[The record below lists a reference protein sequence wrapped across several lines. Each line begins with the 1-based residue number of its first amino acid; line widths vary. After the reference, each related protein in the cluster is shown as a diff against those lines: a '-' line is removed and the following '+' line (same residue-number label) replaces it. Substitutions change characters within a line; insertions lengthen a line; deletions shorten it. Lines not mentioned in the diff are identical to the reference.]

1 MGIGPITNLMP
12 LPVARSIQGDLDP
25 LPMERVESSAK
36 TGDETYSPSGGKS
49 ARGSED
55 DAPDEDALHEELFA
69 TEEEPGVETA
79 VGPRTSAPPRTIS
92 FFA

>member
-12 LPVARSIQGDLDP
+12 LPVARSMQGDLDP

-36 TGDETYSPSGGKS
+36 TGDEKYSASGGKS
-49 ARGSED
+49 ARDNED
-55 DAPDEDALHEELFA
+55 NGPDEDALQQEFLALED
-69 TEEEPGVETA
+69 ETGTDGLGSSSVQA
-79 VGPRTSAPPRTIS
+79 KPRTIS

>member
-1 MGIGPITNLMP
+1 MGIGPITNLMT

-55 DAPDEDALHEELFA
+55 DASDDTLQESLEDTLDDAPA
-69 TEEEPGVETA
+69 SSTEVLET
-79 VGPRTSAPPRTIS
+79 GQIS

>member
-1 MGIGPITNLMP
+1 MGITPMTSLIP
-12 LPVARSIQGDLDP
+12 LQVARTIQPDLDP
-25 LPMERVESSAK
+25 LPMERVENSAR

-55 DAPDEDALHEELFA
+55 DAREDDLEE
-69 TEEEPGVETA
+69 GD
-79 VGPRTSAPPRTIS
+79 SAPPDEFGADPIASTVPSAARPIS